1 MSGATAPIE
10 SSSGQQMSSI
20 ESQTKRIGEGV
31 SELAQIN
38 INPQDTK
45 KQQIPNSSAGIIFFI
60 LITTIFTIITYVT
73 LPKNIPN
80 SENLNTNTVHFT
92 IYILILVIGN
102 YFINLD
108 ITKAV
113 CGEPQWANT
122 MINTLV
128 PWILL
133 FGVINIILILFPG
146 WLSPFANTFGFTLI
160 NIMGLGTLLKKI
172 LNLEKDNPKK
182 ADLDPKEKLVARGI
196 REIYGN
202 SSLFINEIPAKP
214 DKFRDFVTTLIE
226 SNYFKKGITLAHPDI
241 IGLYKLIQLKQII
254 GKYVWNILTGILVV
268 CISYNFIINISC
280 YSSVKQMKLKRDKH
294 IANIRE
300 FNQTHSEVRKYYP
313 FMISNNAD
321 ENTKSASASLTQ

>member
-1 MSGATAPIE
+1 MTN
-10 SSSGQQMSSI
+10 SSLSI
-20 ESQTKRIGEGV
+20 ESVSGKPMTNTNSQTKQLSEGI

-38 INPQDTK
+38 TTPQDTTNP
-45 KQQIPNSSAGIIFFI
+45 QIPNSTAGVIFFI

-73 LPKNIPN
+73 LPKNIPQI
-80 SENLNTNTVHFT
+80 ENTNTNTVYFT
-92 IYILILVIGN
+92 IYVLILVIGN

-113 CGEPQWANT
+113 CGQPQWAST

-146 WLSPFANTFGFTLI
+146 WLSPFANTFGFTII

-172 LNLEKDNPKK
+172 LNLEKDNPKETK
-182 ADLDPKEKLVARGI
+182 LGPNQQLVARGI
-196 REIYGN
+196 QEIYGN
-202 SSLFINEIPAKP
+202 SSLFINEIPSKP
-214 DKFRDFVTTLIE
+214 DKFREFVTTLIG
-226 SNYFKKGITLAHPDI
+226 SNYFKKGITLEHPDI

-280 YSSVKQMKLKRDKH
+280 NDSVKQMKLKRDKYMAD
-294 IANIRE
+294 ISNY
-300 FNQTHSEVRKYYP
+300 NQTHSEIRKYYP
-313 FMISNNAD
+313 FMIDNNGD
-321 ENTKSASASLTQ
+321 ENTKNSSVAVT